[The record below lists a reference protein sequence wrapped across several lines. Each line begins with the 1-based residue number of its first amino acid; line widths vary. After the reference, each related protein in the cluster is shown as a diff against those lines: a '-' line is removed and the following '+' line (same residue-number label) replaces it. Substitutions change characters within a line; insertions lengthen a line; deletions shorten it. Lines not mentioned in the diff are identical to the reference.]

1 MTEQQKPVLAVV
13 GPTASGKTA
22 LGVQLAKCYQ
32 GEVVSADSMQI
43 YQGLDLATAKPTEE
57 EMQGVPHH
65 LISQIPRETPFS
77 VADYVALAKQTI
89 AQVHARGHLPILVGG
104 TGLYVSSLLDNVQF
118 PTWKGDPGLREAL
131 TQFAAEHGAEALHA
145 RLRELDPE
153 AADAIHPNN
162 VVRVVR
168 AIEVCQCSGTTFTK
182 QKQENRSH
190 LPLYRSFIIGLDY
203 ADRAQLYQRID
214 RRVEQMVEQGLV
226 EEVRAVYQAAP
237 KTAHTA
243 GYAIGYKE
251 LLPYLDGTSDLESCI
266 ARIQQETRHYAKRQL
281 TWFRKN
287 PAISWIILDKLDNK
301 YEILEK
307 CKKMIAKSQLL

>member
-1 MTEQQKPVLAVV
+1 
-13 GPTASGKTA
+13 
-22 LGVQLAKCYQ
+22 
-32 GEVVSADSMQI
+32 
-43 YQGLDLATAKPTEE
+43 
-57 EMQGVPHH
+57 
-65 LISQIPRETPFS
+65 
-77 VADYVALAKQTI
+77 
-89 AQVHARGHLPILVGG
+89 
-104 TGLYVSSLLDNVQF
+104 
-118 PTWKGDPGLREAL
+118 
-131 TQFAAEHGAEALHA
+131 
-145 RLRELDPE
+145 
-153 AADAIHPNN
+153 
-162 VVRVVR
+162 
-168 AIEVCQCSGTTFTK
+168 
-182 QKQENRSH
+182 
-190 LPLYRSFIIGLDY
+190 
-203 ADRAQLYQRID
+203 
-214 RRVEQMVEQGLV
+214 MVEQGLV